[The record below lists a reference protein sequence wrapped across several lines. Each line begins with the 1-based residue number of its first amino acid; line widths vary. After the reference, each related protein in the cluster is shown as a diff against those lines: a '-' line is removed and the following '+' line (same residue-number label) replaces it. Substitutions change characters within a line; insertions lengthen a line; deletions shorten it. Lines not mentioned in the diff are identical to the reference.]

1 MCSSWSENPLLIMSL
16 ASFCLVV
23 SMRKSPLG
31 SCWSTVR
38 LSGPISAVRA
48 SWISLSV
55 TVAGVLNTTDRP
67 FRSGIIADEW
77 ALKLALHKSALSVG
91 SLLSKVAV

>member
-1 MCSSWSENPLLIMSL
+1 MSL

-55 TVAGVLNTTDRP
+55 TVAGVLHTTDRP
-67 FRSGIIADEW
+67 FRSGIIADAW
-77 ALKLALHKSALSVG
+77 ALKLALHKSAFSVG

>member
-1 MCSSWSENPLLIMSL
+1 MSL

-55 TVAGVLNTTDRP
+55 AGVLNTTDRP

-77 ALKLALHKSALSVG
+77 ALTLALHKSAFCRISSFKSSCID
-91 SLLSKVAV
+91 SLWR